1 MVAEA
6 AAGAR
11 MVCLGVVTAP
21 HGVRGAVRIRP
32 FTARPEDLVAYGH
45 LYDASGQRSFV
56 IRLEGRIRAA
66 LIARI
71 DGVDDRAAAERLR
84 GLELFV
90 PRQVLPEPDPEEYYH
105 ADLIGLMAE
114 TVAEDGSGRTDAMLG
129 PVTAVEEYGAGPVL
143 EIAGSDGPLL
153 VPFTRAVIPWIDVAA
168 GRIGVNAI
176 PGLLAPT
183 GAGSNEDL
191 ACSSSPLPADHE

>member
-6 AAGAR
+6 AASER

-21 HGVRGAVRIRP
+21 HGVRGAVRIRS

-45 LYDASGQRSFV
+45 LYDASGQRPFV
-56 IRLEGRIRAA
+56 IRLEGHVRAA

-71 DGVDDRAAAERLR
+71 DGIDDRTAAETVR
-84 GLELFV
+84 GLKLYV
-90 PRQVLPEPDPEEYYH
+90 PRQVLPEPDADEYYH

-114 TVAEDGSGRTDAMLG
+114 TVAEDGSGRTGAVLG
-129 PVTAVEEYGAGPVL
+129 PVTAVEDYGAGPVL
-143 EIAGSDGPLL
+143 EIAAADGPLP
-153 VPFTRAVIPWIDVAA
+153 VPFTRAVVPWVDLAA
-168 GRIGVNAI
+168 GRIGVSAI

-183 GAGSNEDL
+183 GDESKVDL
-191 ACSSSPLPADHE
+191 ADSVAPLPADH